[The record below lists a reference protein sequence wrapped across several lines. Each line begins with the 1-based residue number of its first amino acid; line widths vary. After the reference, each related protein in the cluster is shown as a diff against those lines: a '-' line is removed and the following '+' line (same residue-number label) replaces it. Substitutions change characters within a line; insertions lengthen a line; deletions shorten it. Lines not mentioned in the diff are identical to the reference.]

1 MLFSTTNVLKNI
13 TKCIRE
19 KHPHWARLV
28 ARAARGSSIKS
39 DFDATSSLSAMLLS
53 IGDFSFSLC
62 IYIYIYMYVVGILSI
77 CSSRLLD
84 RVFTEA
90 QVHRYYIIKS
100 TMRMRVRPPTTCS
113 LQRGEPG
120 SRAAHFPSRL
130 LTSLLHRQLVVC
142 SGTKLYQFNQINTP
156 GASTFARLFVNPCQ
170 VES

>member
-1 MLFSTTNVLKNI
+1 
-13 TKCIRE
+13 
-19 KHPHWARLV
+19 
-28 ARAARGSSIKS
+28 
-39 DFDATSSLSAMLLS
+39 
-53 IGDFSFSLC
+53 
-62 IYIYIYMYVVGILSI
+62 MYVVGILSI

-142 SGTKLYQFNQINTP
+142 SATKLYQFNQINTP